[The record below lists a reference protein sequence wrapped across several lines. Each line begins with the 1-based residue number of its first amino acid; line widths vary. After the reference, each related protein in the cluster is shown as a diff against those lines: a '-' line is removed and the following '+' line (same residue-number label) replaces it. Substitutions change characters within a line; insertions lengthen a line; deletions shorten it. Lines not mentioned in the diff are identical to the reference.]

1 MSRGM
6 VLVCGSLVAVC
17 APAPGVVPVVSAA
30 ALTAA
35 VMCVAVAVVAPK
47 CCGEKVVRLKLKGKL
62 QNRMVS
68 RKFSNAVIQ

>member
-1 MSRGM
+1 MMSRGM

-35 VMCVAVAVVAPK
+35 VMCVAVAVVMPK
-47 CCGEKVVRLKLKGKL
+47 RLGGKVVEL
-62 QNRMVS
+62 
-68 RKFSNAVIQ
+68 